1 MVIRLKYWIFK
12 LIGDNKIMNP
22 MSLEGKTIIVTG
34 AASGIGR
41 ETARLLYKLGAKLL
55 LLDINEEGLKQTL
68 EDINGRGTYRT
79 VNLIDFDS
87 IKETLMSAKKD
98 LGNNYTG
105 LVHCAGI
112 PSVVPLRALTNA
124 QYEKVMKIN
133 TQAGL
138 NLAKIFTSRQGHDSN
153 QQGSIVFISSVYGV
167 VGSAA
172 NVAYAT
178 SKAAI
183 IGMTKALAIE
193 FSSKNIRVNCVA
205 PGFIKTNMADSVN
218 MMFDSAY
225 AEKIESMHPL
235 GWGEAT
241 DIAMGIAFLLSDA
254 SKWTTGAV
262 FNIDGGFTAQ

>member
-1 MVIRLKYWIFK
+1 MI
-12 LIGDNKIMNP
+12 NP
-22 MSLEGKTIIVTG
+22 MKLENKTIIVTG

-41 ETARLLYKLGAKLL
+41 ETARVLYNLGAKLL
-55 LLDINEEGLKQTL
+55 LLDLNEAGLVEVKNSL
-68 EDINGRGTYRT
+68 GVGVAYRT
-79 VNLIDFDS
+79 INLMDFDS
-87 IKETLMSAKKD
+87 IKETLMDAKKE
-98 LGNNYTG
+98 LNCSFTG

-112 PSVVPLRALTNA
+112 PSVLPLRALTND

-138 NLAKIFTSRQGHDSN
+138 NLAKVFSSKQGHDSE

-178 SKAAI
+178 SKAAL

-193 FSSKNIRVNCVA
+193 LASKNIRVNCIV
-205 PGFIKTNMADSVN
+205 PGFIRTNMADGVN
-218 MMFDSAY
+218 QMFDAAY
-225 AEKIESMHPL
+225 EERIESMHPL
-235 GWGEAT
+235 GWGEAI
-241 DIAMGIAFLLSDA
+241 DIANGIAFLLSDA

>member
-1 MVIRLKYWIFK
+1 MY
-12 LIGDNKIMNP
+12 NP
-22 MSLEGKTIIVTG
+22 MSLENKTIIVTG
-34 AASGIGR
+34 AASGIGK
-41 ETARLLYKLGAKLL
+41 ETAILLHKLGAKLL
-55 LLDINEEGLKQTL
+55 LLDMNENGLKSL
-68 EDINGRGTYRT
+68 KDLLGNEAIYRVMDLT
-79 VNLIDFDS
+79 DFDS
-87 IKETLMSAKKD
+87 IKLAVIDAKME
-98 LGNNYTG
+98 LGSSYTG

-112 PSVVPLRALTNA
+112 PAVLPLRALSNE
-124 QYEKVMKIN
+124 QYELVMKIN

-138 NLAKIFTSRQGHDSN
+138 NLAKIFSSKRGHDST

-193 FSSKNIRVNCVA
+193 LSTKNIRVNCVA
-205 PGFIKTNMADSVN
+205 PGFIKTNMADGVN
-218 MMFDSAY
+218 MMFDAEY
-225 AEKIESMHPL
+225 ADRIEKMHPL
-235 GWGEAT
+235 GWGEAI
-241 DIAMGIAFLLSDA
+241 DIANSIAFLLSDA

>member
-1 MVIRLKYWIFK
+1 MT
-12 LIGDNKIMNP
+12 NP

-41 ETARLLYKLGAKLL
+41 ETAMLLHNLGSKLL
-55 LLDINEEGLKQTL
+55 LLDLNEDGLKKIAEVL
-68 EDINGRGTYRT
+68 DGGISYRAIN
-79 VNLIDFDS
+79 LMDFDS
-87 IKETLMSAKKD
+87 IKEILLDAKNE
-98 LGNNYTG
+98 LGCSFTG
-105 LVHCAGI
+105 FVHCAGI
-112 PSVVPLRALTNA
+112 PSVVPLRVLTND

-138 NLAKIFTSRQGHDSN
+138 NLAKIFTSKQGHDSE

-193 FSSKNIRVNCVA
+193 LASKNIRVNCVA
-205 PGFIKTNMADSVN
+205 PGFIKTQMADGVN
-218 MMFDSAY
+218 QMFDATY
-225 AEKIESMHPL
+225 EEKIESMHPL
-235 GWGEAT
+235 GWGEAEN
-241 DIAMGIAFLLSDA
+241 IANGIAFLLSDA

>member
-1 MVIRLKYWIFK
+1 MI
-12 LIGDNKIMNP
+12 NP
-22 MSLEGKTIIVTG
+22 MTLEGKTIIVTG

-41 ETARLLYKLGAKLL
+41 ETAILLYDLGAKLL
-55 LLDINEEGLKQTL
+55 LLDLNEDGLKKVAEGLEGVSYSEVDL
-68 EDINGRGTYRT
+68 M
-79 VNLIDFDS
+79 DFDS
-87 IKETLMSAKKD
+87 LKGILMEAKKE
-98 LGNNYTG
+98 LGSSFTG
-105 LVHCAGI
+105 LVHCAGV
-112 PSVVPLRALTNA
+112 PSVVPLRALTND

-138 NLAKIFTSRQGHDSN
+138 NLAKIFTTKQGHDTE

-178 SKAAI
+178 SKAAV

-193 FSSKNIRVNCVA
+193 FASKNIRVNCVA
-205 PGFIKTNMADSVN
+205 PGFIKTKMADGVN
-218 MMFDSAY
+218 QMFDAY
-225 AEKIESMHPL
+225 YEEKIESMHPL
-235 GWGEAT
+235 GWGEAE
-241 DIAMGIAFLLSDA
+241 DIANGIAFLLSDA

>member
-1 MVIRLKYWIFK
+1 MI
-12 LIGDNKIMNP
+12 NP

-41 ETARLLYKLGAKLL
+41 ETARLLHDLGAKLL
-55 LLDINEEGLKQTL
+55 LLDLNEEGLEAVKSSL
-68 EDINGRGTYRT
+68 DGGAYKAIN
-79 VNLIDFDS
+79 LLDFDS
-87 IKETLMSAKKD
+87 IKTILMEGKAE
-98 LGNNYTG
+98 LGTSFTG

-112 PSVVPLRALTNA
+112 PSVLPLRALTNE

-138 NLAKIFTSRQGHDSN
+138 NLAKVFTSKQGHDFN
-153 QQGSIVFISSVYGV
+153 QQASIVFISSVYGV

-172 NVAYAT
+172 NVAYAM

-193 FSSKNIRVNCVA
+193 FAAKNIRVNCVA
-205 PGFIKTNMADSVN
+205 PGFIKTNMADGVN
-218 MMFDSAY
+218 QMFDAAY
-225 AEKIESMHPL
+225 EERIEAMHPL
-235 GWGEAT
+235 GWGEAS
-241 DIAMGIAFLLSDA
+241 DIANGIAFLLSDA